1 MFFEFPIFYIVHREE
16 RRSSRSY
23 RGRSFKN
30 NFYLPFVERRVFLI
44 CTFMIIIKYCHI
56 TAPSIFLLVNVA
68 SGKSFGAKKYVIDQY
83 AKKHSQF
90 LYLRRYDNE
99 LKEIFQN
106 TKNSSKDFFDD
117 IISYYPKIELC
128 AKNRKF
134 YYNGECFRLR

>member
-1 MFFEFPIFYIVHREE
+1 MAKSPYIPWKVVQKQFLFAILGKESVSYMHFYDYHKILSYNCPVNILIGE
-16 RRSSRSY
+16 R
-23 RGRSFKN
+23 G
-30 NFYLPFVERRVFLI
+30 V
-44 CTFMIIIKYCHI
+44 
-56 TAPSIFLLVNVA
+56 
-68 SGKSFGAKKYVIDQY
+68 GKSFGAKKYVIDQY

-117 IISYYPKIELC
+117 IKSKYKGIELC

-134 YYNGECFRLR
+134 YYNNEVFRIC

>member
-1 MFFEFPIFYIVHREE
+1 MHFYDYHKILSYNCPVNILIGE
-16 RRSSRSY
+16 R
-23 RGRSFKN
+23 G
-30 NFYLPFVERRVFLI
+30 V
-44 CTFMIIIKYCHI
+44 
-56 TAPSIFLLVNVA
+56 
-68 SGKSFGAKKYVIDQY
+68 GKSFGAKKYVIDQY

-117 IISYYPKIELC
+117 IKSHYNNIELC

-134 YYNGECFRLR
+134 YYNGEVFRLCKTNDRSTRLKIIYL

>member
-1 MFFEFPIFYIVHREE
+1 
-16 RRSSRSY
+16 
-23 RGRSFKN
+23 
-30 NFYLPFVERRVFLI
+30 
-44 CTFMIIIKYCHI
+44 MIIIKYCHI